1 MLKDFSIS
9 GREYVELKNLLKLLN
24 YVNSGGEAKVIIQN
38 GEILVNDEV
47 ELRRGRKLKPGDIVK
62 INEDQIKIV
71 E

>member
-38 GEILVNDEV
+38 GEILVNEEV